1 MERVSRSVDQ
11 QEEAV
16 KRRYL
21 VIQVMQDGTEKRAEI
36 TALNYRSAWRNQ
48 AEHTMH
54 LEATRSIVIHE
65 LVTYAE
71 EKR

>member
-1 MERVSRSVDQ
+1 VESAERGKVL
-11 QEEAV
+11 

-21 VIQVMQDGTEKRAEI
+21 VIQVLNDGTEKRAEI
-36 TALNYRSAWRNQ
+36 TAGSYRSAWRNQ
-48 AEHTMH
+48 ADHAMH

-65 LVTYAE
+65 FVTYAQ

>member
-1 MERVSRSVDQ
+1 MEG
-11 QEEAV
+11 EERGEVV

-21 VIQVMQDGTEKRAEI
+21 VIQVMNDGSEKRVEI
-36 TALNYRSAWRNQ
+36 TAGSYRSAWRNQ
-48 AEHTMH
+48 AENTMH